1 MQAVGRGKKE
11 AEQHCA
17 HQALEHIAR
26 GAPQLGARA
35 PAAPW
40 APAHAH
46 LPAASPRPAVAEV
59 ESMPAEQLRQEL
71 RESLRREARLLR
83 LLNSIQ
89 ISIHDELDTL

>member
-17 HQALEHIAR
+17 RQALEHIASE
-26 GAPQLGARA
+26 APQLGAKA

-40 APAHAH
+40 PPAHAH
-46 LPAASPRPAVAEV
+46 LPVASPRPAVAEV
-59 ESMPAEQLRQEL
+59 DSMPAEQLRQEL

-89 ISIHDELDTL
+89 VSIQDELDML